1 MTAKICNRI
10 IRTATFAGL
19 ALPGGSAV
27 SAIRGGGETTP
38 SEMERIEEIFEDAWR
53 GDQSG
58 AHDGYQVPGPELLRD
73 AVEDLCQH
81 AGLKRVTL
89 FVDEAAHVFIP
100 QQQRQFFT
108 LMRDLRSPYLSVK
121 AAVYPGATSFGE
133 SFQPTHDATVHSVD
147 RIVTEHR
154 YASTMRQLVLRQDDS
169 LERSISQYGEVFD
182 TLAYAATGNPRIL
195 LKTVARSLP
204 FNRRNAQETIRE
216 YYREEIWAEHSS
228 LSDRYPGH
236 SALIDWGRRF
246 IESQVLPG
254 LYARNQGRSSE
265 TSSYLWI
272 HREAPQAVRE
282 ALRLLCYSGILQE
295 GVSGIRATRNEVG
308 SRYMVNLGRY

>member
-236 SALIDWGRRF
+236 SALID
-246 IESQVLPG
+246 
-254 LYARNQGRSSE
+254 
-265 TSSYLWI
+265 
-272 HREAPQAVRE
+272 
-282 ALRLLCYSGILQE
+282 
-295 GVSGIRATRNEVG
+295 
-308 SRYMVNLGRY
+308 